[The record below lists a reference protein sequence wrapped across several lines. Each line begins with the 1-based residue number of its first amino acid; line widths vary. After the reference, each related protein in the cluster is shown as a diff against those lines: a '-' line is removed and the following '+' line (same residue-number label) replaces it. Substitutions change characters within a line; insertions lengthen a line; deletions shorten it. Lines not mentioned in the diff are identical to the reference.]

1 MKISRRDFLSTV
13 TGSAATLLAFP
24 FTASGRPSPQSERQL
39 DCVLLDLKS
48 HCALRESLHGYQA
61 ALAGEHN
68 YLQDAI
74 SDSRCRYG
82 IVIVPGLGPIE
93 PTLAQTLSELLRA
106 GTHLLLESGAGFL
119 GAAEFAAHQRMLHRY
134 FDLRVEPPV
143 ALWSR
148 NPTDD
153 AFFSHRSGRHPKKE
167 LGSHESI
174 PYVNYVW
181 PLETKVRDFSRVI
194 PVSAKVED
202 VVGRVGA
209 LPVALK
215 RRVDKGIL
223 IFLGSPLGPALRA
236 GDPEAGSWLRLVKA
250 LCLGAEKTRA
260 LNAVKLSKV

>member
-1 MKISRRDFLSTV
+1 MNLSRRDFLSTV
-13 TGSAATLLAFP
+13 TASAANLLSFQLSALDGL
-24 FTASGRPSPQSERQL
+24 SCRPESEL
-39 DCVLLDLKS
+39 NCSVLDLKS
-48 HCALRESLHGYQA
+48 HCALRESLQGYQA
-61 ALAGEHN
+61 ALAGEHH

-74 SDSRCRYG
+74 SDSPCRCG
-82 IVIVPGLGPIE
+82 VVIVPGLGPIE
-93 PTLAQTLSELLRA
+93 PTLAQALSELLKA

-119 GAAEFAAHQRMLHRY
+119 SAAEFTAHQRMLHRY
-134 FDLRVEPPV
+134 FDLTVEPPV

-153 AFFSHRSGRHPKKE
+153 AFFSHRPGRHPKKE

-181 PLETKVRDFSRVI
+181 PRKTKVRDFSRVI
-194 PVSAKVED
+194 PVSAKVGD
-202 VVGRVGA
+202 VIGTVGA

-215 RRVDKGIL
+215 RRMDKGIL

-260 LNAVKLSKV
+260 LNAIKLSKV